1 MVNEGIAL
9 NAGLDS
15 KASIYDN
22 TSTEQ
27 QNGSSSSEH
36 VVDVER
42 VRVDKVVSDVKNAG
56 VRPSCDNNTLNE
68 EHHLNNDT
76 FENVF
81 ALEIHNH
88 EQLEVE
94 NCKKGL
100 GFENKNDVE
109 NPFVLSKAKELTPSL
124 YNIDEIGKDLFSDDE
139 IISEEEFEC
148 KVEKRLK
155 VKQRKSPLSYHS
167 FLYGEIQFEEL

>member
-56 VRPSCDNNTLNE
+56 VRPSYDNNTLNE
-68 EHHLNNDT
+68 Q
-76 FENVF
+76 
-81 ALEIHNH
+81 EINIRESITTCNH
-88 EQLEVE
+88 EGAVLRKVQER
-94 NCKKGL
+94 
-100 GFENKNDVE
+100 
-109 NPFVLSKAKELTPSL
+109 LSK
-124 YNIDEIGKDLFSDDE
+124 
-139 IISEEEFEC
+139 EFEPFARYINLQLNSF
-148 KVEKRLK
+148 EKSL
-155 VKQRKSPLSYHS
+155 VKEMIDDLTYVMSLEDEFYEKCLILDIQTEFFKT
-167 FLYGEIQFEEL
+167 QFESAIPESHSHVYGNEMFE